1 VDEMGKKYYI
11 KDKKA
16 KSSISNTNRFE
27 NSISMR
33 GKSPEEISLEL
44 LSGEPDDLSH
54 DFSVK

>member
-1 VDEMGKKYYI
+1 MAKKFYI

-16 KSSISNTNRFE
+16 KNIISNTGQFE

-33 GKSPEEISLEL
+33 GKSPEEINLEL

-54 DFSVK
+54 DFSVKQ